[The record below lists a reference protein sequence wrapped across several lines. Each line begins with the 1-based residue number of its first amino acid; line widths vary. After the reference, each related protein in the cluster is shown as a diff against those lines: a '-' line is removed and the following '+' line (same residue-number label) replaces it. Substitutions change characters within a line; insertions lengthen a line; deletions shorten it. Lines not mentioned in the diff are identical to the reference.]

1 MKSSSYSGVSHIVMD
16 QLVKGPLSLAGVV
29 LEVNPIAMAL
39 RKEQPKCR
47 ADSQKEW
54 ACLEYTKRSTACLA
68 DPSGSVMRIIHSMAI
83 LVILAMPSL
92 IANSL
97 VSGVVVL
104 LARVLE
110 NDICWPKF
118 QICIAET
125 ACICLEGIT
134 LVSVTTTR
142 VEGEEE
148 ASRQRW
154 LRDCR

>member
-1 MKSSSYSGVSHIVMD
+1 
-16 QLVKGPLSLAGVV
+16 
-29 LEVNPIAMAL
+29 
-39 RKEQPKCR
+39 
-47 ADSQKEW
+47 
-54 ACLEYTKRSTACLA
+54 
-68 DPSGSVMRIIHSMAI
+68 MRIMHSMAI

-110 NDICWPKF
+110 NDIYWPKF

-125 ACICLEGIT
+125 ACMCLEGIT
-134 LVSVTTTR
+134 LVSVITTR

-154 LRDCR
+154 SRNCR